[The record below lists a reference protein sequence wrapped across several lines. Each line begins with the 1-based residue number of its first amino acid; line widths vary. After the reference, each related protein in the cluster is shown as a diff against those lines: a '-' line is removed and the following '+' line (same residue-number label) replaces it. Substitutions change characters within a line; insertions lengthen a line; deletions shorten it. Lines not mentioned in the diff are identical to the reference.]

1 MHRVCG
7 NWQNGAKRLGSS
19 ASTTNFT
26 RRSVRCGWC
35 VPTTQRWQYVQRMTI
50 REKQAALIARYS
62 IIEDAQERLAA
73 IVARGRK
80 WPGICDAE
88 KCDERRVQGCV
99 SQVWLVGE
107 SDGTAC
113 RFRMS
118 ADSPLVQGLAALIC
132 DLYDGGTAEEIATV
146 EPEVIEALGLDR
158 QISPTRLN
166 GLANI
171 RRTIREFAS
180 AHSA

>member
-1 MHRVCG
+1 M
-7 NWQNGAKRLGSS
+7 
-19 ASTTNFT
+19 TT
-26 RRSVRCGWC
+26 
-35 VPTTQRWQYVQRMTI
+35 

-80 WPGICDAE
+80 WPAPADAE
-88 KCDERRVQGCV
+88 KTDAHRVKGCV

-107 SDGTAC
+107 MENGHC

-132 DLYDGGTAEEIATV
+132 ELYDGELADEIVAV
-146 EPEVIEALGLDR
+146 EPELFETLGLTR
-158 QISPTRLN
+158 QLSPTRLN
-166 GLANI
+166 GLASV
-171 RRTIREFAS
+171 RRTIREFAA
-180 AHSA
+180 AHCA